1 MPILLVLFL
10 AVVAEITVMVTVGN
24 LVGILPTIL
33 LLIAATFLGVALLRR
48 EGVKTL
54 GALQAA
60 VTARRPPERELVD
73 GVLVAAA
80 GVLVILPGFISDVL
94 AILLLLPPTRAIV
107 RRRLIRRAEVAVA
120 NRERRTIIV
129 DSTVVD
135 PDTEYPHPSGS
146 DAGPTIFLPESR
158 RETD

>member
-33 LLIAATFLGVALLRR
+33 LLIAATFVGVALLRR
-48 EGVKTL
+48 EGTKTL

-60 VTARRPPERELVD
+60 ITARRPPERELVD

-80 GVLVILPGFISDVL
+80 GVLVVLPGFISDVL

-129 DSTVVD
+129 DSMVVG
-135 PDTEYPHPSGS
+135 PDTDDPHPSS
-146 DAGPTIFLPESR
+146 ADAKPTIFLPESR

>member
-1 MPILLVLFL
+1 MLLVLFL

-33 LLIAATFLGVALLRR
+33 LLIAATVLGVALLRR
-48 EGVKTL
+48 EGVKTI

-60 VTARRPPERELVD
+60 ITARRPPEREILD

-80 GVLVILPGFISDVL
+80 GVLVILPGFISDIL

-107 RRRLIRRAEVAVA
+107 RRRLVRRAEVAVA

-129 DSTVVD
+129 DSVVVD
-135 PDTEYPHPSGS
+135 PDANHHGSSDSGS
-146 DAGPTIFLPESR
+146 NPTIFLPESR
-158 RETD
+158 RGTD

>member
-48 EGVKTL
+48 EGTKAL

-80 GVLVILPGFISDVL
+80 GVLVILPGFISDIL
-94 AILLLLPPTRAIV
+94 AILLLLPPTRAIM
-107 RRRLIRRAEVAVA
+107 RRRLIRRAEVAMA

-129 DSTVVD
+129 DSMVVD
-135 PDTEYPHPSGS
+135 QDTSSGS
-146 DAGPTIFLPESR
+146 GAHPTIFLPESR